1 MQKLASPLF
10 AIAPLLALLSACGSS
25 GSTDTSASTASGGTG
40 GGAGGSSGDSCVVS
54 ASVRALLEETLIED
68 TYTAMDVSKNSADKK
83 YGFGIQIPGSEE
95 GYVGYTTVISTCPTN
110 DVVGSCYSTEMPS
123 DPVEEFWKVHD
134 RCVRFRCEQGGAN
147 VALVDTYLTMQP
159 KMAATDKH
167 EFTYDTT
174 NPTGLATFDP
184 NPFITWRIDFTDMA
198 AIQVTA
204 KVTSVVRIV
213 ETDETFIDFSH
224 TGSIAVSRTD
234 ADVSLVNVDLE
245 FGSLLKGGEKL
256 TGSVLVDAA
265 GGITGEIKAGTESI
279 ALIKDDFVISWLG
292 DCK

>member
-1 MQKLASPLF
+1 MQKLASSLF
-10 AIAPLLALLSACGSS
+10 AIAPLLTLLSACGSS
-25 GSTDTSASTASGGTG
+25 GSTDTSSSLA
-40 GGAGGSSGDSCVVS
+40 GGAGGADGGAANSCVVS

-68 TYTAMDVSKNSADKK
+68 TYTAIDVAKNSGDKK

-110 DVVGSCYSTEMPS
+110 DVVGSCYSTEMPG
-123 DPVEEFWKVHD
+123 DPIPEFWKTHD
-134 RCVRFRCEQGGAN
+134 RCVRFRCETGSAN

-204 KVTSVVRIV
+204 KVTNVVRIV

-224 TGSIAVSRTD
+224 TGSITVSRTD
-234 ADVSLVNVDLE
+234 ADVSLVEVDLE

-256 TGSVLVDAA
+256 TGSVQVDAA
-265 GGITGEIKAGTESI
+265 GGITGEIKAGMETI
-279 ALIKDDFVISWLG
+279 ALIKDEFAVSWLG